1 LAVVGLVAAQA
12 PAAFAAS
19 LSDADGDAL
28 PDEWETAPAGSKVPS
43 TGRCTSKQRQ
53 VKGKCV
59 PKKCKKGRKLKHGKC
74 VKKKH
79 RPRHKHTKAR
89 ASAIAPANLAS
100 LGANPTHKDVFVQ
113 IDYANESIRQNLSCG
128 DLDAIVAAFAKAP
141 VSNPD
146 GTTGVN
152 LHIDAGV
159 NCPGHNYNLGGSK
172 IFNAGS
178 CPTFGATMQALEL
191 PESRIGT
198 FHITGFSP
206 LCGEAGAAG
215 VGDLGGARSMLFT
228 DGSRFAQV
236 LMHELGHNFGL
247 DHPFG
252 YQPNRLS
259 VMNSVLAASDSGNGY
274 EEVLDYQ
281 RISLPALDENNL
293 SETAGISAPPEAHRF
308 YIPHVCPE
316 SGGTRITRN
325 AWPGDESIDWNCSS
339 TGFPM
344 DPPGI
349 DPGSQALDVN
359 GDGQLTVLPATGPE
373 WPTLDYAGGGQIG
386 PR

>member
-1 LAVVGLVAAQA
+1 MIGLVAMQA

-28 PDEWETAPAGSKVPS
+28 PDEWETAPAESKVPR
-43 TGRCTSKQRQ
+43 TGKCTSKQRQ
-53 VKGKCV
+53 FKGKCV

-89 ASAIAPANLAS
+89 ASAIAPTNLAS
-100 LGANPTHKDVFVQ
+100 LGADPNHKDVFVQ
-113 IDYANESIRQNLSCG
+113 VNYANESIRQNLSCG

-159 NCPGHNYNLGGSK
+159 NCPGHNYNLGGST
-172 IFNAGS
+172 IFNAGP
-178 CPTFGATMQALEL
+178 CPTFGETMQAIEL

-206 LCGEAGAAG
+206 LCGESGAAG
-215 VGDLGGARSMLFT
+215 VGDLGGTRSMLFT
-228 DGSRFAQV
+228 EGSGFAQV

-247 DHPFG
+247 DHPYG

-259 VMNSVLAASDSGNGY
+259 VMNSALFVSNTGNSPEG
-274 EEVLDYQ
+274 EVLDYQ
-281 RISLPALDENNL
+281 RISLPALDEKHL
-293 SETAGISAPPEAHRF
+293 SETAGISAPSEAHRF
-308 YIPHVCPE
+308 FIPHVCPE
-316 SGGTRITRN
+316 GKGTPS
-325 AWPGDESIDWNCSS
+325 AWPGDGPIDWNCNTPSP
-339 TGFPM
+339 F
-344 DPPGI
+344 DPPTI
-349 DPGSQALDVN
+349 DSEPQEVDVN

-373 WPTLDYAGGGQIG
+373 WPTLDYASGGKIG